1 MYRDLFLGHGLRD
14 WFVQVCVEWYV
25 ILHSIDLFFG
35 SILVFPCLG
44 LAIKFC
50 NTVWDS
56 LFINFAEEL

>member
-1 MYRDLFLGHGLRD
+1 M
-14 WFVQVCVEWYV
+14 